1 MEKTTDQVLNREAE
15 EDPELAEALA
25 EIESEGPQD
34 GELLIHLQEEED
46 EALEIPAKENIEHW
60 IRTAA
65 QGLPGELTI
74 RFVDAEEGLE
84 LNKSFRSFNI
94 LF

>member
-46 EALEIPAKENIEHW
+46 
-60 IRTAA
+60 
-65 QGLPGELTI
+65 
-74 RFVDAEEGLE
+74 
-84 LNKSFRSFNI
+84 RSARNSRQRGY
-94 LF
+94 